1 MIYLKMS
8 IMSKK
13 NDETHVTNTNTN
25 KYTSDDNNI
34 ANILNTIT
42 ADDWCVRS

>member
-1 MIYLKMS
+1 MS

-13 NDETHVTNTNTN
+13 NDETHVTNTN